1 MKYCSLHRRY
11 FTVEHLSCK
20 SSYLWKSMWQWT
32 FLCIYKSHSF
42 QRKPFIPPP
51 SPFQALHSTCLFC
64 MVYNYILSMK
74 FSYLVL
80 FLAAVPCVKP
90 HASLCYLLHP
100 PFTSSKVETPW
111 LILVLMSPG
120 FSWGIYKAC
129 PQGDLNFSRSCV
141 HQVCTLSTDIIQV
154 VHQVLKCSKM
164 TKNELLT
171 KAPLTSFVFLVL
183 RCYTSRQMHVS
194 ESHHSSTEHLCLAS
208 LLCLL
213 PHSSPTLLLWP

>member
-64 MVYNYILSMK
+64 TVYNYILSMK

-100 PFTSSKVETPW
+100 PRLRHHNW
-111 LILVLMSPG
+111 
-120 FSWGIYKAC
+120 SWCLCLQDSHEAYIK
-129 PQGDLNFSRSCV
+129 
-141 HQVCTLSTDIIQV
+141 
-154 VHQVLKCSKM
+154 
-164 TKNELLT
+164 
-171 KAPLTSFVFLVL
+171 LVL
-183 RCYTSRQMHVS
+183 RVISIFHGRVYIKCAHYLLTWYR
-194 ESHHSSTEHLCLAS
+194 LCIRFSNVLKWPKMNYWLR
-208 LLCLL
+208 LL
-213 PHSSPTLLLWP
+213 